1 MERRETEV
9 VRDETTG
16 VVREESHVSTTGGIG
31 PLAGAEDTTEY
42 VSRVS
47 PGRRAIE
54 IIYLVFGIVDGL
66 LLVRLLLKV
75 LGTNPEAPFS
85 SFIYGLTDFLL
96 GPFKGMLPAYVS
108 GKTIF
113 EPSVLIAILVYAL
126 IAWVLAKIVE
136 IAYSRSVVVAR
147 RSSARDIRPHSD

>member
-1 MERRETEV
+1 MERRESEV

-16 VVREESHVSTTGGIG
+16 VVREESRVVSMSGG
-31 PLAGAEDTTEY
+31 PAPVAEDTTEY
-42 VSRVS
+42 VSKVS

-54 IIYLVFGIVDGL
+54 VIYLVFGIVDAL

-85 SFIYGLTDFLL
+85 GFIYGLTGFLL
-96 GPFKGMLPAYVS
+96 GPFKAMLPAYVS

-126 IAWVLAKIVE
+126 VAWMLAKIVA
-136 IAYSRSVVVAR
+136 IAYSRDVVVR
-147 RSSARDIRPHSD
+147 RSSARDIKPESD

>member
-1 MERRETEV
+1 MERRETNV

-16 VVREESHVSTTGGIG
+16 VIREESRVSTTGGAA
-31 PLAGAEDTTEY
+31 PLAEDTTEY

-47 PGRRAIE
+47 PGRRAIQ
-54 IIYLVFGIVDGL
+54 IIYLVFGIVEGL

-85 SFIYGLTDFLL
+85 SFIYGLTDFLM
-96 GPFKGMLPAYVS
+96 GPFKGMLPAIVS

-126 IAWVLAKIVE
+126 IAWVLAKVVE
-136 IAYSRSVVVAR
+136 IAYSRSVVVAH
-147 RSSARDIRPHSD
+147 RSSSRDIRPHSD

>member
-9 VRDETTG
+9 MRDETTG
-16 VVREESHVSTTGGIG
+16 IVREESHVSTTGGG
-31 PLAGAEDTTEY
+31 ASPLAEDTTEY
-42 VSRVS
+42 VSKVS

-54 IIYLVFGIVDGL
+54 VIYLVFGIVDGL
-66 LLVRLLLKV
+66 LLVRLLLKL
-75 LGTNPEAPFS
+75 LGTNPVAPFS

-96 GPFKGMLPAYVS
+96 GPFKALLPATVS

-113 EPSVLIAILVYAL
+113 EPSVLIAIVVYAL
-126 IAWVLAKIVE
+126 VAWVLAKIVE
-136 IAYSRSVVVAR
+136 IAYSRNVVVAR

>member
-16 VVREESHVSTTGGIG
+16 VVREESRVVSTTGG
-31 PLAGAEDTTEY
+31 PAPVAEDTTEY
-42 VSRVS
+42 VSKVS

-54 IIYLVFGIVDGL
+54 VIYLVFGIVDGL

-85 SFIYGLTDFLL
+85 TFIYGLTDFLL

-126 IAWVLAKIVE
+126 IAWMLAKIVT
-136 IAYSRSVVVAR
+136 IAYSRNVVVR
-147 RSSARDIRPHSD
+147 TSSARDIRPHSD